1 MEKETRANQ
10 VTLDRLSAGQ
20 RGIVVHVGG
29 QGAARRRMM
38 DMGLVPGSEVKM
50 VRVAPL
56 GDPVEFEVK
65 GYSLSL
71 RKSEARAITV
81 EIIEEEVK

>member
-1 MEKETRANQ
+1 MEKETRADQ
-10 VTLDRLSAGQ
+10 VTLDRLGAGQ
-20 RGIVVHVGG
+20 RGIVVRVGG
-29 QGAARRRMM
+29 QGSARRRMM

>member
-1 MEKETRANQ
+1 
-10 VTLDRLSAGQ
+10 LDKLKAGQ
-20 RGIVVHVGG
+20 TGTVVRVGG
-29 QGAARRRMM
+29 EGPARRRMM
-38 DMGLVPGSEVKM
+38 DMGLVTWARVKM

-71 RKSEARAITV
+71 RKSEARDITV
-81 EIIEEEVK
+81 EI